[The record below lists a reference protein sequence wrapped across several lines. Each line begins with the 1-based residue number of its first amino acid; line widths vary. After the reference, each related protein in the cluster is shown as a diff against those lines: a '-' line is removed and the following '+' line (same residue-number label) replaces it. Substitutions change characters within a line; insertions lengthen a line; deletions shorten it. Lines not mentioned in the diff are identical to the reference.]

1 MIISE
6 LSLFVEGV
14 NKILRIKGYKEISL
28 SEVDFRLSNNQEVL
42 MKIISDTTRRENNKR
57 LEDIVSKK
65 NLAETLM
72 ENRLIEIEKERNDEK
87 GWEPKLPIELV
98 LKNIFRKIPRS
109 L

>member
-87 GWEPKLPIELV
+87 GWEPKLPIE
-98 LKNIFRKIPRS
+98 
-109 L
+109 